1 MRFGPYLKSLRRKAG
16 LTQLGLAQ
24 KCGLSDAYVNR
35 LETQVAAPPTRKV
48 CYCLARALGVNG
60 NEVWKQAFTAR
71 LEKWL
76 KKEGFKGPSS
86 ELLADFFESLS
97 KGE

>member
-35 LETQVAAPPTRKV
+35 LETQLADPPTRKV
-48 CYCLARALGVNG
+48 CYCLARALGLDG
-60 NEVWKQAFTAR
+60 DEVWKQAFIAR

-76 KKEGFKGPSS
+76 KKEGFKGLSP
-86 ELLADFFESLS
+86 ELTSNFFDVLNSRR
-97 KGE
+97 